1 MVVGGVHGD
10 EPAGAWAAYE
20 IHHWPLRRGKLIVL
34 PRANA
39 PGIKEH
45 LHGLPDANQLVQ
57 GDKKATVGNLDRQF
71 PGDDGTPLP
80 VDSPVGAI
88 WHLVSHAR
96 PDWVVDLHEGTDFHK
111 TDPKS
116 LGSSVG
122 TGGTVE
128 AESAATILLAA
139 VNATVKEV
147 DKQFIRG
154 ESPSMGSLSWAAAH
168 RLNAHALVLETTR
181 REEIPLAYRIRQHRV
196 MLHALLAH
204 LGMIDPQTSVDSVVD
219 PAAAGE
225 RVRLAIYAGKG
236 TRRGMHHLIT
246 EMEEMPGSLVL
257 PIGSEEI
264 DAGALSQF
272 NVVLFPGGSS
282 TRQGESL
289 GDFNR
294 QEVRSFVERG
304 GGYVGI
310 CAGAYPATADFPW
323 ALHIPRRQDLLEALD
338 AGRGRGPDGID
349 ARRAED
355 PCATE
360 SLYEVRYHHGPIL
373 LPAHA
378 SDLPE
383 FLPLATFRTE
393 VAEHGCAKGS
403 DGRLA
408 RDRRQPVWQGPDPL
422 L

>member
-1 MVVGGVHGD
+1 
-10 EPAGAWAAYE
+10 
-20 IHHWPLRRGKLIVL
+20 
-34 PRANA
+34 
-39 PGIKEH
+39 
-45 LHGLPDANQLVQ
+45 
-57 GDKKATVGNLDRQF
+57 
-71 PGDDGTPLP
+71 
-80 VDSPVGAI
+80 
-88 WHLVSHAR
+88 
-96 PDWVVDLHEGTDFHK
+96 
-111 TDPKS
+111 
-116 LGSSVG
+116 VG
-122 TGGTVE
+122 TGGTAE
-128 AESAATILLAA
+128 AESAAAILLAA

-147 DKQFIRG
+147 DKHFIRG
-154 ESPSMGSLSWAAAH
+154 DSSSMGSLTWAAAH

-219 PAAAGE
+219 PATAGE

-257 PIGSEEI
+257 PIGSDEI

-294 QEVRSFVERG
+294 QEVRSFVDRG

-310 CAGAYPATADFPW
+310 CAGAYLATAEFPW
-323 ALHIPRRQDLLEALD
+323 ALHILD
-338 AGRGRGPDGID
+338 AKTYSKHWMRGEGVVQMELTPEGRKILG
-349 ARRAED
+349 
-355 PCATE
+355 ATE

-393 VAEHGCAKGS
+393 VAEHGAPKGAMVGSPAIVASQFGKGRILCFSPHPDQTKGLEGFVRQGVRWAAKSG
-403 DGRLA
+403 
-408 RDRRQPVWQGPDPL
+408 
-422 L
+422 